1 MSYSNVSNPANYQ
14 LQALGQKGF
23 RKITSGFSPVAD
35 EYYRAIVVVNDAV
48 VTTTSE
54 AGDSRSAESLLA
66 GTVVYGLFSAVSCSS
81 GTIIAYIA

>member
-1 MSYSNVSNPANYQ
+1 MSYVNVTNPANYQ

-23 RKITSGFSPVAD
+23 RKITSTFTPVAD

-54 AGDSRSAESLLA
+54 SGDNLTSESLLA
-66 GTVVYGLFSAVSCSS
+66 GTIVYGLFSAVSCSA
-81 GTIIAYIA
+81 GVVIAYIA

>member
-23 RKITSGFSPVAD
+23 RKITTGFSPVAD

-48 VTTTSE
+48 ITTTSE
-54 AGDSRSAESLLA
+54 AGDNLFAEAVIA
-66 GTVVYGLFSAVSCSS
+66 GTVVYGLFSAVSVSA
-81 GTIIAYIA
+81 GTVIAYIA